1 MDKREDS
8 RVPGLPGIAGARITI
23 IVPALGAGGTEHV
36 VNLVANHWNSIGC
49 MVTLITLE
57 RPDAQPYYDFDPGIA
72 VVRLGVPPRRVSK
85 LRSAFLVFQRFARLR
100 SAIRRSRPD
109 FVLSFLTRTN
119 VLTLLGTTG
128 C

>member
-72 VVRLGVPPRRVSK
+72 RPSLYFSDLHACGPPSNGLGRIS
-85 LRSAFLVFQRFARLR
+85 S
-100 SAIRRSRPD
+100 
-109 FVLSFLTRTN
+109 
-119 VLTLLGTTG
+119 
-128 C
+128 